1 MHDAEVERDRDR
13 QRIIFHFILFLH
25 LIQIVVKTRE
35 NKREA
40 RLKKDRKVIPFS
52 SKK

>member
-1 MHDAEVERDRDR
+1 MTLKWKGIEIAEVF
-13 QRIIFHFILFLH
+13 IFHFILFLH
-25 LIQIVVKTRE
+25 SIQIVVKTRE
-35 NKREA
+35 NKRET